1 MSSWFTRRSPAT
13 RSALT
18 GIALTVCACALF
30 AMLDS
35 ATKFSGQ
42 ALPMLLVVWLRYLA
56 QALVTAALVLPRHGW
71 SILRTQHPR
80 FQFSRSAFGMATTC
94 IAFFCIQSM
103 PLGNFTAI
111 WSASPLLIVVA
122 SAWLFKE
129 RISGARLVL
138 LLIGLACVIL
148 IVRPE
153 STDQPLGWRSL
164 LPMALLLCGTGYQ
177 LLGSRLARLDEP
189 ATTQLYTTW
198 LPMLLTAPLLP
209 WFWQSVD
216 RWQLWG
222 AVLVMGVCSGVGH
235 LLLLQAYRVATPA
248 TISPFLYSQIPFA
261 VLSGWLLYGHIPDHW
276 AVLGM
281 LAIAVGG
288 ALSAWLSM
296 RERR

>member
-1 MSSWFTRRSPAT
+1 MSSWFTRLAPAT

-18 GIALTVCACALF
+18 GIGLTVCACALF
-30 AMLDS
+30 ALLDS

-42 ALPMLLVVWLRYLA
+42 FLPMLLVVWLRYLA
-56 QALVTAALVLPRHGW
+56 QALVTAALVVPRHGLA
-71 SILRTQHPR
+71 ILRTQHPR
-80 FQFSRSAFGMATTC
+80 FQFSRAACGLATTC

-129 RISGARLVL
+129 RISAARLVL
-138 LLIGLACVIL
+138 LLIGLASVIL

-198 LPMLLTAPLLP
+198 LPLLLTAPLLP
-209 WFWQSVD
+209 WFWQSVGS
-216 RWQLWG
+216 WQLWA
-222 AVLVMGVCSGVGH
+222 AVLVMGTCSGIGH
-235 LLLLQAYRVATPA
+235 LLLLQAYRAATPA
-248 TISPFLYSQIPFA
+248 TISPFLYSQIGFA
-261 VLSGWLLYGHIPDHW
+261 MAMGWLFFGQVPDQLSLIGM
-276 AVLGM
+276 AGVVLAGM
-281 LAIAVGG
+281 AGIF
-288 ALSAWLSM
+288 LSL
-296 RERR
+296 RESR

>member
-1 MSSWFTRRSPAT
+1 MSSWFAGLSPSVRA
-13 RSALT
+13 ALT
-18 GIALTVCACALF
+18 GIGLTVCACALF
-30 AMLDS
+30 ALLDS

-56 QALVTAALVLPRHGW
+56 QALVTTALVLPRYGL

-80 FQFSRSAFGMATTC
+80 FQLSRSAFGLLTTC
-94 IAFFCIQSM
+94 VAFFCIQSM

-111 WSASPLLIVVA
+111 WAASPLLIVVA

-177 LLGSRLARLDEP
+177 LLGSRLARLDAP

-198 LPMLLTAPLLP
+198 LPLLLTAPLLP

-248 TISPFLYSQIPFA
+248 TISPFLYSQIGFA
-261 VLSGWLLYGHIPDHW
+261 MAMGWLFFGQVPDLLSL
-276 AVLGM
+276 LGM
-281 LAIAVGG
+281 AGVVLCGMASI
-288 ALSAWLSM
+288 WLSM
-296 RERR
+296 RESR

>member
-1 MSSWFTRRSPAT
+1 MSSWFAGLSPSVRA
-13 RSALT
+13 ALT
-18 GIALTVCACALF
+18 GIGLTVCACALF
-30 AMLDS
+30 ALLDS

-56 QALVTAALVLPRHGW
+56 QALVTTALVLPRYGL

-80 FQFSRSAFGMATTC
+80 FQLSRSAFGLLTTC
-94 IAFFCIQSM
+94 VAFFCIQSM

-111 WSASPLLIVVA
+111 WAASPLLIVVA

-177 LLGSRLARLDEP
+177 LLGSRLARLDAP

-198 LPMLLTAPLLP
+198 LPLLLTAP
-209 WFWQSVD
+209 
-216 RWQLWG
+216 
-222 AVLVMGVCSGVGH
+222 
-235 LLLLQAYRVATPA
+235 
-248 TISPFLYSQIPFA
+248 
-261 VLSGWLLYGHIPDHW
+261 
-276 AVLGM
+276 
-281 LAIAVGG
+281 
-288 ALSAWLSM
+288 
-296 RERR
+296 